1 MRYIDI
7 KLSLPVV
14 APLLD
19 VLKSATEA
27 LRDSLACPVT
37 VDDLDPE
44 MRDVWNEELI
54 QEQNTEVK
62 KLLGLFDENFFSTGM
77 VRIAEDQA
85 DAIVRATAAVRLHLR
100 KTLLASI
107 TDEMLEAGSVDID
120 RLKEP
125 VRSGFLCY
133 AFLASLQDLVLQ
145 HLEAQ

>member
-44 MRDVWNEELI
+44 MREVWNEELI

-120 RLKEP
+120 RLKES

-145 HLEAQ
+145 HLEGQ